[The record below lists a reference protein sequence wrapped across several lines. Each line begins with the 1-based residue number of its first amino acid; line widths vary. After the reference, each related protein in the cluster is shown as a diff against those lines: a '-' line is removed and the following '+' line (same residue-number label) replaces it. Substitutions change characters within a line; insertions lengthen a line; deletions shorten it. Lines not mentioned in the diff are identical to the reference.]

1 MKKRISKPKRKPY
14 AGILADETLWPL
26 GRTPISKVKDEFPIV
41 GKMVALLD
49 HYGIPGGLDDP
60 DTGWLLAFMLAHD
73 HVPGFAP
80 TQPPPPTPP
89 PKPPHRPPNLAVGFR
104 DVIIYAELSR
114 AKREGRPVSQ
124 AARELSERWRKEGKC
139 DWQGIAL
146 EKKYYKIR
154 KSGVPT
160 KGMLMAGRKVEMS
173 RSTSKS

>member
-60 DTGWLLAFMLAHD
+60 EIGWHLAFMLAQD
-73 HVPGFAP
+73 HVPGFAQ
-80 TQPPPPTPP
+80 THRPPPN
-89 PKPPHRPPNLAVGFR
+89 PPHRPHDLGVGFR
-104 DVIIYAELSR
+104 DMLTYTELER
-114 AKREGRPVSQ
+114 ARREGRPVRQ
-124 AARELSERWRKEGKC
+124 AARELAERWRKEGKS
-139 DWQGIAL
+139 DWSGESLRQR
-146 EKKYYKIR
+146 YYKIR

-160 KGMLMAGRKVEMS
+160 KGMLMAARTVEMS